1 VIVEVLLEVLLPL
14 RGPTCNQDCEG
25 LPTDHVKP
33 SPPPSLTTIDWDGA
47 ALPEVALKVSEVAL
61 SCMAGD
67 ATLMVIGTVVGL
79 PLAVLP
85 VAASVALTS
94 KVAL

>member
-1 VIVEVLLEVLLPL
+1 VIVEVLLEVLLPV
-14 RGPTCNQDCEG
+14 RGPTCNQGCDG

-33 SPPPSLTTIDWDGA
+33 SPPPLLTTIDWDGA
-47 ALPEVALKVSEVAL
+47 ALPGTAVNVSEVAL
-61 SCMAGD
+61 SCIAGD
-67 ATLMVIGTVVGL
+67 ATLMVIGIVVEL
-79 PLAVLP
+79 LAALP